1 MKILIT
7 SNLTR
12 CLGFNFRWKQRRQKV
27 SVTTSE
33 PWKKTGKDSGIRAF
47 ISVSTWEI
55 STLYRVLPL
64 CLCLLS
70 SFRVSVEKKGM
81 HSAACKLWGWT
92 LGLCFVSLSGRREG
106 REGEGA
112 KEEKKRRIGRALLRS
127 RYTRYFRESS
137 TVHVQVKQLSRC
149 LWTRSRA
156 QPRVIMENGGRGCLH
171 FLRRFQFLFQVTT
184 QQRCV
189 RIIVVETEKL
199 HTMTIYILRR
209 SNDNLYTLFLD
220 ILRLHPQTIF
230 QIIVDIITYNNF
242 FQS

>member
-1 MKILIT
+1 MRRCVFSDVRIGRMEILIT

-92 LGLCFVSLSGRREG
+92 LGLCFVSLSGRRGRRGGSKRKKEG
-106 REGEGA
+106 SGEHYYVVGTRDIFA
-112 KEEKKRRIGRALLRS
+112 SHPRS
-127 RYTRYFRESS
+127 TS
-137 TVHVQVKQLSRC
+137 
-149 LWTRSRA
+149 
-156 QPRVIMENGGRGCLH
+156 
-171 FLRRFQFLFQVTT
+171 
-184 QQRCV
+184 
-189 RIIVVETEKL
+189 KL
-199 HTMTIYILRR
+199 
-209 SNDNLYTLFLD
+209 
-220 ILRLHPQTIF
+220 
-230 QIIVDIITYNNF
+230 NNF
-242 FQS
+242 PDVYELDREHSHG